1 MGGGKNDGE
10 APQAWVWAIDGGI
23 QQLLQT
29 PNGNGIVGAQAE
41 AVSNDGNVVIGNAL
55 RPSEEQGIPFIAYVA
70 TRWVAGGPPTILHD
84 PDGKELP
91 RVGACNADC
100 SIVFGDGPWFLKDDG
115 EFESMGSLPDGYP
128 WTEDPYGPYNVFD
141 ASSDGS
147 IVAGLYLANMY
158 PQNPDSESY
167 VERPF
172 LWTQA
177 TGLVSLRSLGLASED
192 WEIIYTVRLS
202 PDGRLLLIAGLRKT
216 GQFRATVL
224 HLTPKTVRPT
234 GGHSTHAAPTPPR
247 TAPSRTSQTG
257 SRVVVD

>member
-1 MGGGKNDGE
+1 VGGGKNDGE